1 MLHICTQWGGIFK
14 YTCMYEGRG
23 GEGKF
28 LHPVRDFGS
37 RDLSNR
43 MELFGAQYFRN
54 PAFSLY
60 LEPLPARAGKQG
72 LRSI

>member
-1 MLHICTQWGGIFK
+1 MVHICTQLGGIFK

-28 LHPVRDFGS
+28 LHPVRNFGS

-43 MELFGAQYFRN
+43 MELFWAQHFSN
-54 PAFSLY
+54 SAFFLY
-60 LEPLPARAGKQG
+60 LRALASKGW
-72 LRSI
+72 